1 MEFLNYH
8 HLRYFWVVA
17 SEGGLTQASKKLN
30 VSQPTIC
37 TQVQSLEGFLGDKLF
52 RRNGR
57 KLVLTETGHKVYSY
71 AEEIFS
77 LGSDLL
83 NTVRQRPTSHP
94 LRFSI
99 GIVDSVPK
107 LVSYKILKP
116 VFQIPTPVQ
125 VSCSEGKVIDLLSML
140 AAYRIDIV
148 LSDEPA
154 PSSTNF
160 KVFNHRLGDC
170 GIVFCAAPQL
180 ADKLKKDFPRSLD
193 GAPALLPTENT
204 DLRRS
209 LEKWFQEINIRPHL
223 IAEFDDAALMKV
235 AAEDGLGFF
244 PLAEVAAAE
253 AVQKYGV
260 KIIGESNACLQHFY
274 LTSAERH
281 LDHPAVMTLI
291 ENAEASLF
299 GESRQKKPQRTQS
312 VKSVST
318 CKTSKNAVEAHS
330 A

>member
-8 HLRYFWVVA
+8 HLRYFWAVA

-37 TQVQSLEGFLGDKLF
+37 TQVQSLEDFLGEKLF

-57 KLVLTETGHKVYSY
+57 HLVLTETGHKVYSY

-83 NTVRQRPTSHP
+83 NTIRQRPTSHP

-116 VFQIPTPVQ
+116 VFQFPTPIK
-125 VSCSEGKVIDLLSML
+125 VSCSEGKVIDLLSKL

-160 KVFNHRLGDC
+160 KVFNHRLGEC
-170 GIVFCAAPQL
+170 GIVFCAAPKL
-180 ADKLKKDFPRSLD
+180 ANRLKEGFPHSLD

-209 LEKWFQEINIRPHL
+209 LEKWFQNISIHPDL

-244 PLAEVAAAE
+244 PVANVAAAE
-253 AVQKYGV
+253 VVKRYGV
-260 KIIGESNACLQHFY
+260 KIIGTSEECLQHFY
-274 LTSAERH
+274 LISAERH
-281 LDHPAVMTLI
+281 LNHPAVMTLI

-299 GESRQKKPQRTQS
+299 GKKRGQN
-312 VKSVST
+312 
-318 CKTSKNAVEAHS
+318 SKPENQVEAFPECETMGTVS
-330 A
+330 KS

>member
-1 MEFLNYH
+1 M
-8 HLRYFWVVA
+8 A
-17 SEGGLTQASKKLN
+17 SEGSLTQASKKLR

-37 TQVQSLEGFLGDKLF
+37 TQVQSLEDFLGAKLF

-57 KLVLTETGHKVYSY
+57 NLVLTETGHKVFSY

-94 LRFSI
+94 LEFSI

-116 VFQIPTPVQ
+116 VFQIPMPIR
-125 VSCSEGKVIDLLSML
+125 VSCSEGKVIDLLSRL
-140 AAYRIDIV
+140 AAFRIDIV

-160 KVFNHRLGDC
+160 KVFNHRLGEC
-170 GIVFCAAPQL
+170 GIVFCASPEL
-180 ADKLKKDFPRSLD
+180 ASKLKRNFPHSLN
-193 GAPALLPTENT
+193 GAPALLPSENT

-209 LEKWFQEINIRPHL
+209 LEKWFQSVNIHPQL

-244 PLAEVAAAE
+244 PLASVAANE
-253 AVQKYGV
+253 AVKRYGFN
-260 KIIGESNACLQHFY
+260 IIAQSNECVQHFY
-274 LTSAERH
+274 LISAERH
-281 LDHPAVMTLI
+281 LNHHAVMNLI
-291 ENAEASLF
+291 ENAEVSLF
-299 GESRQKKPQRTQS
+299 GSKRKKE
-312 VKSVST
+312 
-318 CKTSKNAVEAHS
+318 TSKATRA
-330 A
+330 

>member
-1 MEFLNYH
+1 M
-8 HLRYFWVVA
+8 A
-17 SEGGLTQASKKLN
+17 SEGSLTQASKKLR

-37 TQVQSLEGFLGDKLF
+37 TQVQSLEDFLGAKLF

-57 KLVLTETGHKVYSY
+57 NLVLTETGHKVFSY

-94 LRFSI
+94 LEFSI

-116 VFQIPTPVQ
+116 VFQIPMPIR
-125 VSCSEGKVIDLLSML
+125 VSCSEGKVIDLLSRL
-140 AAYRIDIV
+140 AAFRIDIV

-160 KVFNHRLGDC
+160 KVFNHRLGEC
-170 GIVFCAAPQL
+170 GIVFCASPEL
-180 ADKLKKDFPRSLD
+180 ASKLKRNFPHSLN
-193 GAPALLPTENT
+193 GAPALLPSENT

-209 LEKWFQEINIRPHL
+209 LEKWFQSVNIHPQL

-244 PLAEVAAAE
+244 PLASVAANE
-253 AVQKYGV
+253 AVKRYGFN
-260 KIIGESNACLQHFY
+260 IIAQSNECVQHFY
-274 LTSAERH
+274 LISAERH
-281 LDHPAVMTLI
+281 LNHPAVMTLI
-291 ENAEASLF
+291 ENAEVSLF
-299 GESRQKKPQRTQS
+299 GSKRKKE
-312 VKSVST
+312 
-318 CKTSKNAVEAHS
+318 TSKATRA
-330 A
+330 